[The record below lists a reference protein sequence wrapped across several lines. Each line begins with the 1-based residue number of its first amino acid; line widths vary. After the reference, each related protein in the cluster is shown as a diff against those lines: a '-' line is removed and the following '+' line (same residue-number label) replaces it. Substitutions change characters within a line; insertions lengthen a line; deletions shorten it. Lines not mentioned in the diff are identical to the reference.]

1 MLGKGKMY
9 KDTQE
14 KTVEKFQDK
23 PAELLF
29 DDYDDIMEENVRT
42 DHEPVPN
49 IQVSDKINNL
59 SDVVQSA
66 VKQRNVKK
74 ILILFD
80 DGTFQEM

>member
-49 IQVSDKINNL
+49 IQVSDKSNNL